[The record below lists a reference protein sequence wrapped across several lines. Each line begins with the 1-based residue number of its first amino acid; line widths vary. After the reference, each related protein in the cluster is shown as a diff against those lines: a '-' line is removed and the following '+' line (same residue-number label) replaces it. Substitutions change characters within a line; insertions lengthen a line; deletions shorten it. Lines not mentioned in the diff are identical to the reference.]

1 MSFSLQFGE
10 QDVKVLASE
19 TAYQGFFTI
28 SKEVLSHRL
37 FQGGWSEPL
46 TREVFQRGD
55 AVGVLPFDVERD
67 ELILVEQFR
76 PGARRSG
83 QSAWMLEL
91 VAGVVDAGESDEEVA
106 RREAKEEAAC
116 VIDRFEPIANY
127 FPSAGA
133 CSEEVRLFCG
143 RVRAHGAGSVM
154 GLENEGEN
162 ILVHA
167 VPRAEALNLLAAGKI
182 NNGHTLI
189 VLQWLALHGDAL
201 RNRWLN
207 ET

>member
-1 MSFSLQFGE
+1 MSFSLKFAE
-10 QDVKVLASE
+10 DDVKVLASE

-37 FQGGWSEPL
+37 FEGGWSEPL

-55 AVGVLPFDVERD
+55 AVGVLPFDVQRD

-76 PGARRSG
+76 PGARRKG

-91 VAGVVDAGESDEEVA
+91 VAGVVDPGESDEQVA
-106 RREAKEEAAC
+106 KREAEEEAGC
-116 VIDRFEPIANY
+116 VIDRLVPVANY

-133 CSEEVRLFCG
+133 CSEQVRLFCG
-143 RVRAHGAGSVM
+143 RVRSHSAGAVM
-154 GLENEGEN
+154 GLETEGEN

-167 VPRAEALNLLAAGKI
+167 LPRAEVLQLLAAGKI

-189 VLQWLALHGDAL
+189 VLQWLALNGDAL
-201 RNRWLN
+201 RKQWLSQ
-207 ET
+207 E

>member
-1 MSFSLQFGE
+1 MSFSLKFAE
-10 QDVKVLASE
+10 DDVKVLASE

-37 FQGGWSEPL
+37 FEGGWSEPL

-55 AVGVLPFDVERD
+55 AVGVLPFDIQRD

-76 PGARRSG
+76 PGARRKG

-91 VAGVVDAGESDEEVA
+91 VAGVVDPGESDEQVA
-106 RREAKEEAAC
+106 KREAEEEAGC
-116 VIDRFEPIANY
+116 VIDRLVPVANY

-133 CSEEVRLFCG
+133 CSEQVRLFCG
-143 RVRAHGAGSVM
+143 RVCSHSAGAVM
-154 GLENEGEN
+154 GLETEGEN

-167 VPRAEALNLLAAGKI
+167 LPRAEVLQLLAAGKI

-189 VLQWLALHGDAL
+189 VLQWLALNGETL
-201 RNRWLN
+201 RRQWLSQ
-207 ET
+207 E